1 MQNIPKPYVTNFRNC
16 TSSILLTSNWLPLTL
31 KAPIPQNV
39 QTHSNNSSVRV
50 NNHNFEAKDYSLFIP
65 KASSC
70 RRKQSLVQ
78 KKKEE
83 QVFLNDIS
91 IEIRFFMK
99 II

>member
-1 MQNIPKPYVTNFRNC
+1 MVKHT
-16 TSSILLTSNWLPLTL
+16 
-31 KAPIPQNV
+31 
-39 QTHSNNSSVRV
+39 QTIRRQGLIIII
-50 NNHNFEAKDYSLFIP
+50 FEAKDYSLFIP

-99 II
+99 IIWIKAKFKV